1 MGIVA
6 LGSFRSAAVTTSAF
20 ALCRTWPE
28 DRAVLLAEVDPS
40 GGMLAA
46 TLGLRPE
53 PGLQSLA
60 ADARRGLGAG
70 ALDEHAQALAERV
83 EVLLAPPAAEQ
94 VRAALAMIGDLA
106 KLLRS
111 AKSDVVCDCGRLD
124 RASPVLSLFGAADL
138 ALLVVRAELAD
149 LDMLVASME
158 HSALDRAR
166 LGDRL
171 GLLLI
176 SSGPYGAAEVE
187 EAVGI
192 PVVGTLPHDPGGTR
206 ALVAEAP
213 RPFALRSAL
222 PRAARTLAAS
232 LVERLDAEGRAVEGA
247 AVEHSPT
254 ESQDLPTRSAAP
266 DPMMKVTR

>member
-6 LGSFRSAAVTTSAF
+6 LGSFRSAAVTTSAL
-20 ALCRTWPE
+20 AICRTWPDE
-28 DRAVLLAEVDPS
+28 RAVLLAEVDPS

-46 TLGLRPE
+46 RIGLRPE

-70 ALDEHAQALAERV
+70 ALDEHAQALSERV
-83 EVLLAPPAAEQ
+83 GVLLAPPAAEQ
-94 VRAALAMIGDLA
+94 VRAALTMIGDLPT
-106 KLLRS
+106 LLRG

-124 RASPVLSLFGAADL
+124 RASPVLSLFGAVDL

-149 LDMLVASME
+149 LDVLSAAME
-158 HSALDRAR
+158 HGSLDRAR

-171 GLLLI
+171 GLMLI

-192 PVVGTLPHDPGGTR
+192 PVVGTLPYDPSGVR
-206 ALVAEAP
+206 AIVAEAP

-232 LVERLDAEGRAVEGA
+232 LAERLGTDERAVEDVATEGA
-247 AVEHSPT
+247 PT
-254 ESQDLPTRSAAP
+254 EPPDVPTRPAVPEQMVEVA
-266 DPMMKVTR
+266 R

>member
-1 MGIVA
+1 MGTIA
-6 LGSFRSAAVTTSAF
+6 LGSFRSAAVTTSVL
-20 ALCRTWPE
+20 ALCRTWPDE
-28 DRAVLLAEVDPS
+28 RAILLAEVDPS

-46 TLGLRPE
+46 MIGLRPE

-70 ALDEHAQALAERV
+70 ALDEHAQALSERV
-83 EVLLAPPAAEQ
+83 GVLLAPPAADQ
-94 VRAALAMIGDLA
+94 VRAALAMIGDLPT
-106 KLLRS
+106 LVRG

-124 RASPVLSLFGAADL
+124 RGSPVLSLFGAADI

-149 LDMLVASME
+149 LDVLAAAME
-158 HSALDRAR
+158 HGSLDRAR

-176 SSGPYGAAEVE
+176 SSGPYGAAEVV

-192 PVVGTLPHDPGGTR
+192 PVVGTLPYDTTGAR
-206 ALVAEAP
+206 ALVTDAP

-232 LVERLDAEGRAVEGA
+232 LAERLAAEERTVGGIATEDA
-247 AVEHSPT
+247 ST
-254 ESQDLPTRSAAP
+254 EPPDVPTRPAVP
-266 DPMMKVTR
+266 EPMVEVAR

>member
-6 LGSFRSAAVTTSAF
+6 LGSFRSAAVTTSAL

-28 DRAVLLAEVDPS
+28 ARAVLLAEVDPS

-46 TLGLRPE
+46 TIGLRPE

-70 ALDEHAQALAERV
+70 ALDEHAQALSERV
-83 EVLLAPPAAEQ
+83 GVLLAPPAAEQ
-94 VRAALAMIGDLA
+94 VRAALAMIGDLPT
-106 KLLRS
+106 LVRG

-124 RASPVLSLFGAADL
+124 RSSPVLSLFGAVDL

-149 LDMLVASME
+149 LDVLAASME
-158 HSALDRAR
+158 HGALDRAR

-176 SSGPYGAAEVE
+176 SSGPYGTTEVE

-192 PVVGTLPHDPGGTR
+192 PVIGTLPHDPNGVR
-206 ALVAEAP
+206 AIVAEAP

-232 LVERLDAEGRAVEGA
+232 LAERLGTDQCAVEDDATEGT
-247 AVEHSPT
+247 PT
-254 ESQDLPTRSAAP
+254 ETPDVPTRSAAP
-266 DPMMKVTR
+266 DAMMKVTR